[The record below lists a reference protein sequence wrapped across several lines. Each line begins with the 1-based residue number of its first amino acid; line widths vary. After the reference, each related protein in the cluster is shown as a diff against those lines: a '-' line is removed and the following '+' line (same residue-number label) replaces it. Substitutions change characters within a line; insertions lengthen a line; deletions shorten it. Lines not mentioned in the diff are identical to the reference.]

1 VWNDKRRGDNATS
14 QTSTNQ
20 VSEMIFDCVHGR
32 RRPRRYN
39 GNSSAFAKAA
49 ELGEFDSHQNAHNQV
64 S

>member
-1 VWNDKRRGDNATS
+1 
-14 QTSTNQ
+14 
-20 VSEMIFDCVHGR
+20 MIFDCVHGR

>member
-1 VWNDKRRGDNATS
+1 MWNDKRRGDNATS

-32 RRPRRYN
+32 RRPRCYN
-39 GNSSAFAKAA
+39 GNSSAATAA
-49 ELGEFDSHQNAHNQV
+49 ELGEFNSHQNAHNQV